1 MKKKIKLNLI
11 GFGKETSRE
20 IELKTREPFAPSQKT
35 IESKKKYKR
44 KEKHKKCHIV

>member
-11 GFGKETSRE
+11 GFGKETS

-35 IESKKKYKR
+35 IESKKKYK
-44 KEKHKKCHIV
+44 KKGRNIKNAI